1 MDDAIGLGETARMQP
16 ASPREMARWIDHTL
30 LKADA
35 TRRDIE
41 RLCAEALQ
49 SGFHSV
55 CVNGSRVALA
65 RQCVRGSS
73 VKVAAVVGFPLGAM
87 SLKAKMAEAETCVSD
102 GADELDLVMAVGL
115 LKEGARDAVRQ
126 EIAEVV
132 RVAGPAKVKV
142 ILECC
147 LLTREEKILA
157 CQACTDAG
165 ASMVKT
171 STGFGSGGATLDDVR
186 LLRSMVPLRMGV
198 KASGGI
204 RDTATALA
212 MIDAGATRLGTSAGV
227 AILAGMLRGE
237 AEP

>member
-1 MDDAIGLGETARMQP
+1 MDVAESLVETAEMQP
-16 ASPREMARWIDHTL
+16 ASPREMARLIDHTL
-30 LKADA
+30 LKAEA
-35 TRRDIE
+35 TQRE
-41 RLCAEALQ
+41 VEKLCAEALQ
-49 SGFHSV
+49 SGFYSV

-65 RQCVRGSS
+65 RRCVQGSS

-87 SLKAKMAEAETCVSD
+87 SLKAKCAEAEICVAD
-102 GADELDLVMAVGL
+102 GAEELDLVMAVGL
-115 LKEGARDAVRQ
+115 LKDGARDAVRE

-132 RVAGPAKVKV
+132 RVAGSAKVKV

-165 ASMVKT
+165 AAMVKT
-171 STGFGSGGATLDDVR
+171 STGFGTGGANLEDVR
-186 LLRSMVPLRMGV
+186 LMRSMVPLRMGV

-212 MIDAGATRLGTSAGV
+212 MVEAGATRLGTSAGM
-227 AILAGMLRGE
+227 AILAGMMRGQT
-237 AEP
+237 EP